1 METIKQYLKDN
12 NMETTK
18 TKLLAHL
25 RNDADFNKFDDT
37 ILKQIVE
44 GMELD
49 SYLLDKKYLDISY
62 IIIDSF
68 IINLDE
74 VYFLC
79 RDF

>member
-1 METIKQYLKDN
+1 M
-12 NMETTK
+12 K

-25 RNDADFNKFDDT
+25 RQDLDFLKFDDA
-37 ILKQIVE
+37 ILKQVVDS
-44 GMELD
+44 LD
-49 SYLLDKKYLDISY
+49 IESCLLDKMYLDYSY
-62 IIIDSF
+62 VVIDSL